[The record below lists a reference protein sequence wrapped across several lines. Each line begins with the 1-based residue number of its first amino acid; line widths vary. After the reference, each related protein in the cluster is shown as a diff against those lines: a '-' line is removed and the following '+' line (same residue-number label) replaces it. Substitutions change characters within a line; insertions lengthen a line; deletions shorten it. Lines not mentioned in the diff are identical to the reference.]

1 MADTNIAGLFGITP
15 EAYQQQQNLIA
26 QQQANQFA
34 EMNPMQQAQRGIFY
48 GANRLGGAIGGAL
61 GGEDPQLKIISLRQQ
76 VLQNTDMTD
85 PQAVQRAMQALAQQ
99 NDQAGAIGLAE
110 RYRQLNE
117 SQALINLR
125 NRERAGV
132 DPIQQLLRS
141 GKFTAQSVSDYDKSG
156 NIKDLREI
164 EKLPKE
170 PTPLDIQKAQEYRQ
184 SLIDAKAPPAQI
196 AEVDA
201 YIKGI
206 STGKGT
212 QITTVLPGA
221 RELVD
226 IPAFRAK
233 VQSTIEPQSKVVF
246 ATDNALTAINDSIAT
261 DNFASFRAAKTQFA
275 RAISGAGDLSQRE
288 LKAAGADPSLLGGS
302 ADYISELFTST
313 PTLDTQNKIKK
324 TLEAIRTV
332 SVRKANAEIERQQ
345 KIALLQPGYSPAAV
359 ATALDFPEFRQ
370 PTAAP
375 SAGGPFNDA
384 EKERRYQE
392 WKKGG
397 KP

>member
-1 MADTNIAGLFGITP
+1 MTTDIATLFGLNP
-15 EAYQQQQNLIA
+15 QMYEQNVSNQALDRGTQLGQLDPGAFARANLYASGA
-26 QQQANQFA
+26 QLG
-34 EMNPMQQAQRGIFY
+34 RGIGSML
-48 GANRLGGAIGGAL
+48 GA
-61 GGEDPQLKIISLRQQ
+61 EDPQLKIIALRQQ

-99 NDQAGAIGLAE
+99 NDQAGAIGLAD

-164 EKLPKE
+164 DKLPKE

-201 YIKGI
+201 YIRGI
-206 STGKGT
+206 STGKGA
-212 QITTVLPGA
+212 QITNVLPGA
-221 RELVD
+221 KELVD

-332 SVRKANAEIERQQ
+332 SVRKANAEIQRQE

-359 ATALDFPEFRQ
+359 ATALDFPEFKQ